1 MVDYTEIPGLEHFV
15 LEESYV
21 LSITE
26 APGSVQIE
34 LDLVLAKDH
43 PDLLPARA
51 GEWAYFRTGV
61 ITFDGV
67 TEFSW
72 ENRTAPAE
80 DSDGTFSWSGI
91 DSFTEDGD
99 VYLLGGDPGDIRI
112 VAEAVR
118 VEFTGPA

>member
-15 LEESYV
+15 LEESFV

-26 APGSVQIE
+26 SPGRVQLE
-34 LDLVLAKDH
+34 VDLVFAKDH
-43 PDLLPARA
+43 PELLPARPD
-51 GEWAYFRTGV
+51 EWAYFRTGL

-72 ENRTAPAE
+72 ENRTAPARE
-80 DSDGTFSWSGI
+80 PDGTTSWGSI
-91 DSFTEDGD
+91 DTFIQDGD
-99 VYLLGGDPGDIRI
+99 VYLLEGDPGNLRI
-112 VAEAVR
+112 VAGTVR